1 MFRRADLDPAGS
13 TGPEPAGT
21 GRGLPREPLHR
32 RSAPS
37 AMDALLDTGPGFATG
52 IRGYDRLQVDNYVAW
67 AEGELLAAR
76 RETEDLLTRYGR
88 CSAELEISRR
98 LLAQS
103 PEGQDLTLVS
113 ERIGTMLRLAADE
126 AAELTA
132 AGAAEADALLAE
144 ARLDAD
150 ARLRKAQQIKQ
161 LAVAA
166 SDRLR
171 EDAERVRA
179 EAAAELQRA
188 RAQAAAEL
196 ERARTESEQMTRQLE
211 REHREREAATA
222 RAAAQQVAALRAEIE
237 DLQRQRARARESLR
251 HLTTQLDEALDAL
264 AGPPQQPVELVVV
277 GNVARG

>member
-1 MFRRADLDPAGS
+1 MFRRADADPEVSSGPGGTAG
-13 TGPEPAGT
+13 
-21 GRGLPREPLHR
+21 RPRQPSR
-32 RSAPS
+32 RS
-37 AMDALLDTGPGFATG
+37 AMDALLETGPGFPTAM
-52 IRGYDRLQVDNYVAW
+52 RGYDRMHVDNYVAW

-103 PEGQDLTLVS
+103 PEGQDMTLVS

-126 AAELTA
+126 AAALTA
-132 AGAAEADALLAE
+132 AGAAEADELLAE

-150 ARLRKAQQIKQ
+150 ARLRKAQEIKQ
-161 LAVAA
+161 LAVAT

-171 EDAERVRA
+171 EDAERMHA
-179 EAAAELQRA
+179 EAAAELEQA

-196 ERARTESEQMTRQLE
+196 ERARVEAEGITRALE
-211 REHREREAATA
+211 REHREREEASA
-222 RAAAQQVAALRAEIE
+222 RAAAEQVAALRAEIQ
-237 DLQRQRARARESLR
+237 DLQRQRGRARESLR
-251 HLTTQLDEALDAL
+251 HLTAQLDEALDAL
-264 AGPPQQPVELVVV
+264 GGVPQGPVELVVV

>member
-1 MFRRADLDPAGS
+1 MSRRAGVDPAASAGRR
-13 TGPEPAGT
+13 GP
-21 GRGLPREPLHR
+21 L
-32 RSAPS
+32 
-37 AMDALLDTGPGFATG
+37 DALLDTGPGFPTAL
-52 IRGYDRLQVDNYVAW
+52 RGYDRLEVDNYVAW
-67 AEGELLAAR
+67 AEGELRAAR

-98 LLAQS
+98 LLARS
-103 PEGQDLTLVS
+103 PQGQDLTAVS

-132 AGAAEADALLAE
+132 AGAAEADTILAE

-161 LAVAA
+161 LALAD

-188 RAQAAAEL
+188 REQAAAEL
-196 ERARTESEQMTRQLE
+196 ERARS
-211 REHREREAATA
+211 EAAAREEAAA
-222 RAAAQQVAALRAEIE
+222 RAAALQVAELRAEIE

-251 HLTTQLDEALDAL
+251 RLTTQLDEAIGAL
-264 AGPPQQPVELVVV
+264 SGATQGPVELVVV

>member
-1 MFRRADLDPAGS
+1 MFRRADVDPTGSAGPGGG
-13 TGPEPAGT
+13 TVPDEP
-21 GRGLPREPLHR
+21 RPPLHR
-32 RSAPS
+32 RSAAR
-37 AMDALLDTGPGFATG
+37 AMDALLDTDPGFPTVL
-52 IRGYDRLQVDNYVAW
+52 RGYDRLQVDNYVAW

-103 PEGQDLTLVS
+103 PEGQDLTLMS

-132 AGAAEADALLAE
+132 AGAAEAEHVLAE
-144 ARLDAD
+144 ARIDAD

-161 LAVAA
+161 LAIAD

-171 EDAERVRA
+171 EDAERMRA
-179 EAAAELQRA
+179 EAAAELERTRAQASAELQRA
-188 RAQAAAEL
+188 RL
-196 ERARTESEQMTRQLE
+196 EAEQMTAVLE
-211 REHREREAATA
+211 REHREREAAAA
-222 RAAAQQVAALRAEIE
+222 RVAAEQVAALRAEVE
-237 DLQRQRARARESLR
+237 DLQRQRGRARDSLR

-264 AGPPQQPVELVVV
+264 AGTSQAPVGLVVV

>member
-1 MFRRADLDPAGS
+1 MFRRADVDPVGSAG
-13 TGPEPAGT
+13 PA
-21 GRGLPREPLHR
+21 R
-32 RSAPS
+32 S
-37 AMDALLDTGPGFATG
+37 AMDALLDTGPGFSTG

-103 PEGQDLTLVS
+103 PEGQDMTLVS

-144 ARLDAD
+144 ARIDAD
-150 ARLRKAQQIKQ
+150 ARLRKAQEIKQ
-161 LAVAA
+161 LAVAS

-171 EDAERVRA
+171 EDAESMRA
-179 EAAAELQRA
+179 EAAAQLQRA
-188 RAQAAAEL
+188 RVQAAAEL
-196 ERARTESEQMTRQLE
+196 ERARIEAAQMTRVLE
-211 REHREREAATA
+211 REHREREAAST
-222 RAAAQQVAALRAEIE
+222 RAAAEQVAALRAEIE

-264 AGPPQQPVELVVV
+264 AGTPQQPVELVVV

>member
-1 MFRRADLDPAGS
+1 MFRRADVDPASSAAPRG
-13 TGPEPAGT
+13 GAAG
-21 GRGLPREPLHR
+21 EPLPPLYR
-32 RSAPS
+32 RSAGS
-37 AMDALLDTGPGFATG
+37 AMDALLDTGPGFSTAL
-52 IRGYDRLQVDNYVAW
+52 RGYDRMQVDHYVAW
-67 AEGELLAAR
+67 AEAELLAAR
-76 RETEDLLTRYGR
+76 RETEDLLSRYGR

-144 ARLDAD
+144 ARVDAD

-161 LAVAA
+161 LAIAT

-171 EDAERVRA
+171 EDAERVHA

-188 RAQAAAEL
+188 RVQAAAEF
-196 ERARTESEQMTRQLE
+196 ERARTEAQQVVATLE

-222 RAAAQQVAALRAEIE
+222 RAAAEQVAALRAEIE
-237 DLQRQRARARESLR
+237 DLQWQRTRARETLR
-251 HLTTQLDEALDAL
+251 HLTAQLDVALDAL
-264 AGPPQQPVELVVV
+264 AGAPATPVELVVV